1 MIRYYFDI
9 VIDDD
14 VTVDEE
20 GELLLDVGSARQ
32 EAARTLAEIARDHL
46 LLERTIAHL
55 SIIVLRAEF
64 ARSSFSGTR
73 SLCSEAP
80 RREACEPS

>member
-32 EAARTLAEIARDHL
+32 EASRTLAEIARDHL

-55 SIIVLRAEF
+55 SIIVRT
-64 ARSSFSGTR
+64 ARGRVCEVIFQWDPK
-73 SLCSEAP
+73 SLQ
-80 RREACEPS
+80 

>member
-20 GELLLDVGSARQ
+20 GELFLDIGSARQ
-32 EAARTLAEIARDHL
+32 EASRTLAEIARDDL
-46 LLERTIAHL
+46 RLERTIASL
-55 SIIVLRAEF
+55 SIIVRTAKGPVCEVIF
-64 ARSSFSGTR
+64 QWDPK
-73 SLCSEAP
+73 SLQ
-80 RREACEPS
+80 

>member
-20 GELLLDVGSARQ
+20 GEFLLDIGSARQ
-32 EAARTLAEIARDHL
+32 EASRTLAEIARDDL
-46 LLERTIAHL
+46 RLERTIANL
-55 SIIVLRAEF
+55 SIIVRTAKGPVCEVIF
-64 ARSSFSGTR
+64 HWDPK
-73 SLCSEAP
+73 SLQ
-80 RREACEPS
+80 

>member
-32 EAARTLAEIARDHL
+32 EASRTLAEIARDHL

-55 SIIVLRAEF
+55 SIIVRTAKGRVCEVIF
-64 ARSSFSGTR
+64 QWDPK
-73 SLCSEAP
+73 SLQ
-80 RREACEPS
+80 

>member
-55 SIIVLRAEF
+55 SIIVRTAKGRVCEVIF
-64 ARSSFSGTR
+64 QWDPK
-73 SLCSEAP
+73 SLQ
-80 RREACEPS
+80 

>member
-32 EAARTLAEIARDHL
+32 EASRTLAEIARDE
-46 LLERTIAHL
+46 LERTFAHL
-55 SIIVLRAEF
+55 AIIVRTAKGPVCEVIF
-64 ARSSFSGTR
+64 QWDPK
-73 SLCSEAP
+73 SLQ
-80 RREACEPS
+80 

>member
-20 GELLLDVGSARQ
+20 GELFLDRVGS
-32 EAARTLAEIARDHL
+32 TGGFPNV
-46 LLERTIAHL
+46 
-55 SIIVLRAEF
+55 S
-64 ARSSFSGTR
+64 
-73 SLCSEAP
+73 
-80 RREACEPS
+80 

>member
-32 EAARTLAEIARDHL
+32 EASRTLAEIARDDL
-46 LLERTIAHL
+46 RLERTIAHL
-55 SIIVLRAEF
+55 SIIVRTAKGRVCEVIF
-64 ARSSFSGTR
+64 QWDPK
-73 SLCSEAP
+73 SLQ
-80 RREACEPS
+80 